1 MHSYIS
7 HITLKLKWDW
17 DYGSLLGFSDIS
29 SLIGGIHEWNHRIC
43 YGSQALQQWTLVGTH
58 KSIDFSVQAQC
69 LPDMFLGEHGRRCI
83 KNSRAI
89 TLKILRIIVNQIGNC
104 DLCQPL
110 TVCTG
115 VYSESCSITLSHWF
129 HFKEF
134 IRFRTRD
141 RSVSAGMSVSGF
153 WQGISCCCW
162 KNLRLQTAPCPRR
175 WSTCCFAESKTLGLT
190 ITNSVASNIDALSLS
205 SEWRV
210 RKKPT
215 ICMF

>member
-17 DYGSLLGFSDIS
+17 DYGSLLGFSDI

-141 RSVSAGMSVSGF
+141 RSVSAGIRYVGF
-153 WQGISCCCW
+153 RFLARYQ
-162 KNLRLQTAPCPRR
+162 LL
-175 WSTCCFAESKTLGLT
+175 LL
-190 ITNSVASNIDALSLS
+190 
-205 SEWRV
+205 
-210 RKKPT
+210 KKPEVT
-215 ICMF
+215 NCTLPTSMVHMLFCWV